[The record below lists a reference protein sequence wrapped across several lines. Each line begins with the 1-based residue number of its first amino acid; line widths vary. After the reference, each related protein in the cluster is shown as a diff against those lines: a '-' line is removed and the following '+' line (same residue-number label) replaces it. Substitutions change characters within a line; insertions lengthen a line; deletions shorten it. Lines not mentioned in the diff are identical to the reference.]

1 MKQNKGFTL
10 IEMLIVVAIIG
21 LLASVVVLGLG
32 GARERSRDAKRAAD
46 IKQIQ
51 NGLEAAY
58 INPAGYPT
66 DSSAIAGVT
75 MQGPSGDAY
84 VYEVLTDANGVNTG
98 YKLGACGETTAF
110 TAGTGLCPTA
120 LSCTVGQ
127 EICAA
132 AGQ

>member
-58 INPAGYPT
+58 SNPTGYPA
-66 DSSAIAGVT
+66 DPSAIAGVT
-75 MQGPSGDAY
+75 MAGPSGDAY
-84 VYEVLTDANGVNTG
+84 VYEVITAGSGVNTG

-110 TAGTGLCPTA
+110 TAGAGLCPAA
-120 LSCTVGQ
+120 LTCTDGQ
-127 EICAA
+127 EICAS

>member
-1 MKQNKGFTL
+1 MKQNKKGFTL

-58 INPAGYPT
+58 SNPTGYPT
-66 DSSAIAGVT
+66 DPSAIAGVT

-84 VYEVLTDANGVNTG
+84 VYEVIAAGGVNTG

-110 TAGTGLCPTA
+110 TAGAGLCPAA
-120 LSCTVGQ
+120 LTCTTGQ
-127 EICAA
+127 EICAS